1 MKINLAYIW
10 KRFTVSLWKRG
21 IDWNYYP
28 TACKHG
34 TCYIKTEQ
42 GWVLDDNIPIFKG
55 EDRNYIEKF
64 IYIDKEE
71 L

>member
-1 MKINLAYIW
+1 MEEVHSFSLE
-10 KRFTVSLWKRG
+10 KR
-21 IDWNYYP
+21 DWLEF
-28 TACKHG
+28 CKHG
-34 TCYIKTEQ
+34 TYCIKTEQ